1 MIQRLPPGSFRRLDE
16 SADDRFYNTPR
27 LVEHIDA
34 GAIAAVTGLYR
45 EYFRPG
51 GALLDLMSSWV
62 SHLPP
67 EVAYGRVVGLGLNR
81 EELDA
86 NPRLTERVVQDLNA
100 RPVLPFGD
108 AEFDGAAVCVSIQY
122 LTQPEAVLREV
133 GRVSRPG
140 APLVISFSD
149 RCFPTKAVAIWRAL
163 DDAGHARLVEHYLRA
178 AGNWTEVEL
187 FDRSPGPRDAPG
199 GRGGDP
205 LYAVVGRSLGPPA
218 GTARGTALP
227 DGPESQIGPECG

>member
-1 MIQRLPPGSFRRLDE
+1 MTDRIQPLQPGSFRRLDE
-16 SADDRFYNTPR
+16 EPDERFYRAPR

-51 GALLDLMSSWV
+51 GAILDLMSSWV

-67 EVAYGRVVGLGLNR
+67 EVAYGRIVGLGLNR

-86 NPRLTERVVQDLNA
+86 NPRLTERVVRDLNA
-100 RPVLPFGD
+100 EPVLPFGD
-108 AEFDGAAVCVSIQY
+108 AEFDGAAICVSVQY
-122 LTQPEAVLREV
+122 LTQPDVVLREV
-133 GRVSRPG
+133 GRVLRPD
-140 APLVISFSD
+140 APLVITFSD

-178 AGNWTEVEL
+178 AGNWAGVERL
-187 FDRSPGPRDAPG
+187 DRSPRPRDAAG

-205 LYAVVGRSLGPPA
+205 LYAVVGRSLGRP
-218 GTARGTALP
+218 G
-227 DGPESQIGPECG
+227 DGPAAPPTDGR